1 MTVGDRVGASVASWS
16 ATTRGILWM
25 VLTGFCF
32 LAVTVSVRY
41 IGPRIPAAEA
51 AFIRYLAGT
60 LMLLPV
66 FLRLWRG
73 SVKIRSANLLIWRG
87 VAHGF
92 GVILWFFAM
101 ARIPIAEVTALGYL
115 SPIIVTIGAAMFLGE
130 KLHFRRIA
138 AVLVGFAGVMI
149 ILRPG
154 FDTISIGQ
162 IAQLATAPLFAAS
175 FLLAKKLTAR
185 EDVTV
190 IVAALSLICTLT
202 LLPPALLDWVQPT
215 LWEVAMLTLTAVF
228 ATLGH
233 YTMTRAFRLAPLAV
247 LQPISFLQLVWATLC
262 GIVLFGEPVDSFVV
276 LGGLVLILSTT
287 YIAHRESVVSRRSE
301 GESS

>member
-1 MTVGDRVGASVASWS
+1 MPGLFSS
-16 ATTRGILWM
+16 ATARGILWM
-25 VLTGFCF
+25 LATGFCF

-60 LMLLPV
+60 LMLLPI
-66 FLRLWRG
+66 FLRLYRG
-73 SVKIRSANLLIWRG
+73 SLKIHSHGLFIARG
-87 VAHGF
+87 LAHGV

-115 SPIIVTIGAAMFLGE
+115 SPVIVTIGAAIFLGE
-130 KLHFRRIA
+130 TLHFRRLA
-138 AVLVGFAGVMI
+138 AVVIGFLGVMI

-162 IAQLATAPLFAAS
+162 LAQLATAPLFAAS

-190 IVAALSLICTLT
+190 IVAVLSLICTLT
-202 LLPPALLDWVQPT
+202 LLPPALLNWVQPT
-215 LWEVAMLTLTAVF
+215 LHEVAMLTLTAVF

-233 YTMTRAFRLAPLAV
+233 YTMTRAFSLAPLAV
-247 LQPISFLQLVWATLC
+247 LQPIGFLQLVWATLC
-262 GIVLFGEPVDSFVV
+262 GIVLFGEPIDVYVV
-276 LGGLVLILSTT
+276 LGGTVLILSTT
-287 YIAHRESVVSRRSE
+287 YIAHRESVISRRAE
-301 GESS
+301 LQRQNAPAGKVD

>member
-1 MTVGDRVGASVASWS
+1 M
-16 ATTRGILWM
+16 L
-25 VLTGFCF
+25 LTGFCF
-32 LAVTVSVRY
+32 LAVTICVRY

-60 LMLLPV
+60 VLLLPV
-66 FLRLWRG
+66 FIRLWRG
-73 SVKIRSANLLIWRG
+73 SVQIRSTRLLVWRG
-87 VAHGF
+87 IAHGL

-115 SPIIVTIGAAMFLGE
+115 SPVIVTIGAAIFLGE

-190 IVAALSLICTLT
+190 IVAGLSLICTLT

-215 LWEVAMLTLTAVF
+215 FREVAMLTLTAVF

-247 LQPISFLQLVWATLC
+247 LQPISFLQLVWATLF
-262 GIVLFGEPVDSFVV
+262 GIVLFGEPVDNFVV

-287 YIAHRESVVSRRSE
+287 YIAHRESVVSRK
-301 GESS
+301 GGDDQA